1 MDKKTSTQL
10 TAIAFA
16 IDPSL
21 SQNSYAFSPNLSGEQ
36 KGLRI
41 IEVAVNGLMSKIS
54 SLEKTVDNQR
64 NEMASL
70 KGKLTNAN
78 KKIAAM
84 ESAIKAIPGTTSEQ

>member
-54 SLEKTVDNQR
+54 SLEETVDNQR
-64 NEMASL
+64 NELTSL
-70 KGKLTNAN
+70 KSKLTATNRRM
-78 KKIAAM
+78 AAM
-84 ESAIKAIPGTTSEQ
+84 ESTIKKLSGTPEEK